1 MSSYTPIYTK
11 PYSEGF
17 VNAPPYETPIT
28 AEVMDAY
35 DSALENIESYLAE
48 NPIGSG
54 DAAMVDASV
63 SYGTLIIQLCN
74 GDGKIISEKRV
85 ILPNVD
91 LTNGVTH
98 AVVYNLISMN
108 DISMYRKAGTTV
120 GPRSVAAGSDVT
132 ASGYGAHA
140 EGEDTEAAGEAAHA
154 EGKGTKALAN
164 YAHAEGQGTTA
175 NGYYA
180 HAEGSSTTADSQGA
194 HAEGSSTTASGYS
207 AHAEGENTIASGYDA
222 HAEGCRTTAGEYYSH
237 AEGIG
242 TKAAASSA
250 HAEGQGT
257 TASGQAAHAEGQGT
271 KALANYSHAEGQGTI
286 AAGESQHVQGKNNV
300 EDADGKYVHIV
311 GNGSSDTERSN
322 AHTLDWEGNA
332 WYNGTVES
340 AGIILIDTADSTK
353 RYIVQITD
361 GQLAV
366 SEVTA

>member
-164 YAHAEGQGTTA
+164 Y
-175 NGYYA
+175 
-180 HAEGSSTTADSQGA
+180 
-194 HAEGSSTTASGYS
+194 
-207 AHAEGENTIASGYDA
+207 
-222 HAEGCRTTAGEYYSH
+222 
-237 AEGIG
+237 
-242 TKAAASSA
+242 
-250 HAEGQGT
+250 
-257 TASGQAAHAEGQGT
+257 
-271 KALANYSHAEGQGTI
+271 SHAEGQGTI

-340 AGIILIDTADSTK
+340 AGIILTDTADSTK